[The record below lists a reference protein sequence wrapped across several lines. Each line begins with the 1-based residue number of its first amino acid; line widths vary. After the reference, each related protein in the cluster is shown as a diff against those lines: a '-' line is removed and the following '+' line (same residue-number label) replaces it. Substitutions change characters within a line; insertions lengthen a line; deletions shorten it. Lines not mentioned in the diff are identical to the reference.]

1 MDRINKEM
9 KIDSD
14 RLDKFDAKSKAFS
27 DEVDKHL
34 NDLDLN
40 DDKSVESVIS
50 KIRQT
55 RKKYGF

>member
-1 MDRINKEM
+1 M

-27 DEVDKHL
+27 DEVDNHL
-34 NDLDLN
+34 KDLDLN